1 MDSQARST
9 SLQTLLSYD
18 DIEPLCT
25 WQREDAQD
33 VLVIHL
39 PVVLSKCLSSLHVQ
53 EFKKEQLR
61 VQISNAGLLKISGE
75 KDADGKKRTRFL
87 KEVKVT
93 KHYDSNNIRAKFSQG
108 CLRITLPKIV
118 VTQPSMAE
126 IPLAVVTPS
135 LQNGRS
141 DSINTNEKTY
151 IPNIKKRVVHVLKS
165 KTFTRVVVNVGFAS
179 VVAFSV
185 YTAYKYW
192 TLYVKTD

>member
-1 MDSQARST
+1 MDSKARST

-39 PVVLSKCLSSLHVQ
+39 P

-75 KDADGKKRTRFL
+75 KDTDSKKRTRFL

-141 DSINTNEKTY
+141 DSINMNEKTY
-151 IPNIKKRVVHVLKS
+151 IPNIKTRVGHVLKS

-185 YTAYKYW
+185 YSAYKYW
-192 TLYVKTD
+192 SLYVKTD